1 VRLQLHIALEVI
13 LRLDIA
19 QEGRHLSSAKQTLKR
34 DLKLRA
40 LGLAAVERSR
50 RKQASRI
57 NWLKSGDAC
66 TRFFHLKM
74 SARRRRKYKYSLRRQ
89 DGTLT
94 WKNQEKEE
102 IIHGYFSGLMGNKV
116 SRTRT
121 FNWDRLALSTVQVTP
136 GLELDRPFTETEIES
151 AVKSLPK
158 GKAPEPDGF
167 TADFYKHCWDIIK
180 HECMIHLVPS
190 IAFTSCSVITYRMSM
205 GLKSC

>member
-1 VRLQLHIALEVI
+1 
-13 LRLDIA
+13 
-19 QEGRHLSSAKQTLKR
+19 
-34 DLKLRA
+34 
-40 LGLAAVERSR
+40 
-50 RKQASRI
+50 
-57 NWLKSGDAC
+57 
-66 TRFFHLKM
+66 M
-74 SARRRRKYKYSLRRQ
+74 SARRRRIYIYSLRRQ

-180 HECMIHLVPS
+180 HDTLSAFHSIHILQCDHLSHVNGAQVVLIPKVEVAAEPKDFRPTSLIHSFAKLVTKVLAVRLS
-190 IAFTSCSVITYRMSM
+190 TYINKLIAASQSAFIKGRCIQDNFVYVRR
-205 GLKSC
+205 GLARHYHS